1 MSNSIMDLVNSQQ
14 PQQNTQIQ
22 KVKNL
27 MAQMRN
33 VHNPQMAF
41 QNLLR
46 QNPNLNNIFNTVQM
60 SNLSPQQFA
69 QMLAQQKGIDLNSLI
84 QELQR

>member
-1 MSNSIMDLVNSQQ
+1 MDLVNSQQ

-33 VHNPQMAF
+33 VQNPQMAF

>member
-33 VHNPQMAF
+33 VQNPQMAF

>member
-22 KVKNL
+22 KVQNL

-33 VHNPQMAF
+33 VQNPQMAF